1 MYRTSSDRRFYKI
14 KRDIRQAFVKL
25 VMEKEHFADISI
37 TEAAE
42 LADINRKTFYLH
54 YDGIEDILTEY
65 ADDTAADLM
74 CFLYE
79 QPSFSVRSL
88 FDWAASHADENPFF
102 RKLAAQD
109 RIQPF
114 SERCKRTLR
123 SYLENCLQARTG
135 TLSQEDRM
143 RAGYAAAGLTDILMS
158 WTAGQIDMDRDRLIA
173 SLESMPGMDLQ
184 GAHGPATGIPLR
196 SYENDARR
204 ENINTMQ
211 NYLSLVREP
220 VSSRNARQIL
230 EIQNRRIRELME
242 KAWEI
247 PFYRERFAASGT
259 IPDDYRRA
267 EDLYRFPLLT
277 RQELETWMRAEKTQ
291 EPDRFRYWHI
301 QPTAG
306 HTGPPLQVLVSPNE
320 NAWITA
326 NWLRVLTLPGY
337 NPFTG
342 KTMSRTMRKGGRT
355 GETDSMIQHFGI
367 LRRRVMSDPAETGV
381 LALIQEINAYRPDY
395 LYNYKDIL
403 LEAAAYAR
411 EKGIRVWQPQ
421 YFTPSG
427 DQVLPEEASLLTEVF
442 GPGLTDSY
450 GLTETGACVVRLPGK
465 KYYQINSDTHV
476 VNIYSVNLQ
485 GPALQGQAVITPL
498 FKTELPIINYIS
510 GDGME
515 SYVKQGLR
523 FIRTIHS
530 RAFTEGREKE
540 SV

>member
-14 KRDIRQAFVKL
+14 KRDIRQAFVRL

-37 TEAAE
+37 TEAAD

-54 YDGIEDILTEY
+54 YDGIEDILIEY

-74 CFLYE
+74 RFLYE

-88 FDWAASHADENPFF
+88 FDWASSHADENPFF

-109 RIQPF
+109 RVQPF
-114 SERCKRTLR
+114 TERCRRTLR
-123 SYLENCLQARTG
+123 SYLENCLQASKG
-135 TLSQEDRM
+135 TLSQEDRV
-143 RAGYAAAGLTDILMS
+143 RAGYAAAGLTDVLMS
-158 WTAGQIDMDRDRLIA
+158 WASGQLVMDRDALIA
-173 SLESMPGMDLQ
+173 CLEAMPGLE
-184 GAHGPATGIPLR
+184 GASRPGPATGIPVR
-196 SYENDARR
+196 SYENDARM
-204 ENINTMQ
+204 ENLNTMQ

-230 EIQNRRIRELME
+230 EIQNRRIRDLME

-247 PFYRERFAASGT
+247 PFYRARFQESGT
-259 IPDDYRRA
+259 LPEDYQKA
-267 EDLYRFPLLT
+267 EDLFRFPLLT
-277 RQELETWMRAEKTQ
+277 REDLRTWMEAEKKA
-291 EPDRFRYWHI
+291 EPDRFRHWHS
-301 QPTAG
+301 QRTAG
-306 HTGPPLQVLVSPNE
+306 VTGDPLQILVSPNE

-342 KTMSRTMRKGGRT
+342 KTMSRSTRKGGRT
-355 GETDSMIQHFGI
+355 GDVDSMIQHFGI
-367 LRRRVMSDPAETGV
+367 LRRRVMSDPAETS
-381 LALIQEINAYRPDY
+381 LQAAIQELNAYRPDY
-395 LYNYKDIL
+395 LYNYLDIL
-403 LEAAAYAR
+403 LDLATYAR
-411 EKGIRVWQPQ
+411 EKGIQVWKPQ

-427 DQVLPEEASLLTEVF
+427 GQVTPEAAALLTEVF

-476 VNIYSVNLQ
+476 VNIYAPDLS

-498 FKTELPIINYIS
+498 FKTELPIINYVS

-530 RAFTEGREKE
+530 RAF
-540 SV
+540 S